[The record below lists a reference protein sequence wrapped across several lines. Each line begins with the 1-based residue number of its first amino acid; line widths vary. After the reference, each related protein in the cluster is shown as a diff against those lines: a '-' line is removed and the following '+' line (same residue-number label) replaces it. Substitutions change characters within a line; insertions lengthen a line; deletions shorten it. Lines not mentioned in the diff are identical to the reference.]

1 MAVAVPRGSPPR
13 AGGGARPLRLIHPLR
28 ERVIAGHE
36 CARRCPDNAAWCAAR
51 PTWARM
57 VDLASGT
64 PPLSRRH
71 QCQPTMR
78 TAGERVTRG
87 MPEAQVWV
95 ILLLVDRRSLRLAA
109 AGAFIL
115 GLALL
120 SLV

>member
-1 MAVAVPRGSPPR
+1 
-13 AGGGARPLRLIHPLR
+13 
-28 ERVIAGHE
+28 
-36 CARRCPDNAAWCAAR
+36 
-51 PTWARM
+51 
-57 VDLASGT
+57 
-64 PPLSRRH
+64 
-71 QCQPTMR
+71 MR

-87 MPEAQVWV
+87 KPEAQVWV